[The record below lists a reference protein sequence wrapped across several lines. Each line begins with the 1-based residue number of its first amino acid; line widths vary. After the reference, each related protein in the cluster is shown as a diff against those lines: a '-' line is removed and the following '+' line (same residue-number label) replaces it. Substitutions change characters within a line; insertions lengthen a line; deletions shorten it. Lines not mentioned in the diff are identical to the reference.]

1 MMEPIK
7 RALQGVTTRPDFKKR
22 LEDMKEKVLSDKD
35 VQAFLNSR
43 QSEVDQGMIDRS
55 LNKLYEYTQQS
66 KACQD
71 CPGLKECKNL
81 IQGYHPKLVLNGKT
95 IDVQY
100 DRCPE
105 KKKADERERQRS
117 LIKSIYIQQDL
128 LNATFADIDGDDP
141 SRLKLLQLVT
151 GFLHDYNETGKGK
164 GIYVYGKFGVGKTFM
179 LAAIAN
185 ELAAKDH
192 PSILVYVPEFVREL
206 KNAIH
211 DQSLEEKLDMVKS
224 TPILMLDD
232 IGAESMSSW
241 VRDEVL
247 GAILQHR
254 MSQQLPTFFS
264 SNFDPD
270 ELKHHF
276 TYSQRGEKEEVKAAR
291 LMERVLYLA
300 TPVRLDGKNRR
311 Q

>member
-1 MMEPIK
+1 MEPIK
-7 RALQGVTTRPDFKKR
+7 RALQGVTTRPDFQKR

-35 VQAFLNSR
+35 VQEFLNSR

-55 LNKLYEYTQQS
+55 LNKLYEFTQQS

-71 CPGLKECKNL
+71 CPSLKECKNL
-81 IQGYHPKLVLNGKT
+81 IQGYHPKLVMNGKT

-105 KKKADERERQRS
+105 KKAADERERQRS

-141 SRLKLLQLVT
+141 SRLKVLQLVT

-254 MSQQLPTFFS
+254 MSHQLPTFFS

>member
-1 MMEPIK
+1 MEPIK
-7 RALQGVTTRPDFKKR
+7 RALQGVTTRPDFQKR

-35 VQAFLNSR
+35 VQEFLNSR

-55 LNKLYEYTQQS
+55 LNKLYEFTQQS

-71 CPGLKECKNL
+71 CPSLKECKNL
-81 IQGYHPKLVLNGKT
+81 IQGYHPKLVMNGKT

-105 KKKADERERQRS
+105 KKAADERERQRS

-141 SRLKLLQLVT
+141 SRLKVLQLVT

-211 DQSLEEKLDMVKS
+211 DQSLEEKLEMVKS

-254 MSQQLPTFFS
+254 MSHQLPTFFS

>member
-1 MMEPIK
+1 MEPIK
-7 RALQGVTTRPDFKKR
+7 CALQGVTTRPDFQKR

-35 VQAFLNSR
+35 VQEFLNSR

-55 LNKLYEYTQQS
+55 LNKLYEFTQQS

-71 CPGLKECKNL
+71 CPSLKECKNL
-81 IQGYHPKLVLNGKT
+81 IQGYHPKLVMNGKT

-105 KKKADERERQRS
+105 KKAADERERQRS

-141 SRLKLLQLVT
+141 SRLKVLQLVT

-211 DQSLEEKLDMVKS
+211 DQSLEEKLEMVKS

-254 MSQQLPTFFS
+254 MSHQLPTFFS

>member
-141 SRLKLLQLVT
+141 SRLKVLQLVT

-247 GAILQHR
+247 GVILQHR

>member
-1 MMEPIK
+1 MEPIK
-7 RALQGVTTRPDFKKR
+7 RALQGVTTRPDFQKR

-35 VQAFLNSR
+35 VQEFLNSR

-55 LNKLYEYTQQS
+55 LNKLYEFTQQS

-71 CPGLKECKNL
+71 CPSLKECKNL
-81 IQGYHPKLVLNGKT
+81 IQGYHPKLVMNGKT

-105 KKKADERERQRS
+105 KKAADERERQRS

-141 SRLKLLQLVT
+141 SRLKVLQLVT

-192 PSILVYVPEFVREL
+192 PSILVYVPNL
-206 KNAIH
+206 SGN
-211 DQSLEEKLDMVKS
+211 
-224 TPILMLDD
+224 
-232 IGAESMSSW
+232 
-241 VRDEVL
+241 
-247 GAILQHR
+247 
-254 MSQQLPTFFS
+254 
-264 SNFDPD
+264 
-270 ELKHHF
+270 
-276 TYSQRGEKEEVKAAR
+276 
-291 LMERVLYLA
+291 
-300 TPVRLDGKNRR
+300 
-311 Q
+311 

>member
-1 MMEPIK
+1 MEPIK
-7 RALQGVTTRPDFKKR
+7 RALQGVTTRPDFQKR

-35 VQAFLNSR
+35 VQEFLNSR

-55 LNKLYEYTQQS
+55 LNKLYEFTQQS

-71 CPGLKECKNL
+71 CPSLKECKNL
-81 IQGYHPKLVLNGKT
+81 IQGYHPKLVMNGKT

-105 KKKADERERQRS
+105 KKAADERERQRS

-141 SRLKLLQLVT
+141 SRLKVLQLVT

-211 DQSLEEKLDMVKS
+211 DQSLEEKLEMVKS

-254 MSQQLPTFFS
+254 MSHQLPTFFS

-276 TYSQRGEKEEVKAAR
+276 TYSQRGEKEDVKAAR

>member
-7 RALQGVTTRPDFKKR
+7 RALQGVTTRPDFQKR

-35 VQAFLNSR
+35 VQEFLNSR

-55 LNKLYEYTQQS
+55 LNKLYEFTQQS

-71 CPGLKECKNL
+71 CPSLKECKNL
-81 IQGYHPKLVLNGKT
+81 IQGYHPKLVMNGKT

-105 KKKADERERQRS
+105 KKAADERERQRS

-141 SRLKLLQLVT
+141 SRLKVLQLVT

-211 DQSLEEKLDMVKS
+211 DQSLEEKLEMVKS

-254 MSQQLPTFFS
+254 MSHQLPTFFS
-264 SNFDPD
+264 SNFNPD

>member
-1 MMEPIK
+1 MT
-7 RALQGVTTRPDFKKR
+7 GVR
-22 LEDMKEKVLSDKD
+22 
-35 VQAFLNSR
+35 
-43 QSEVDQGMIDRS
+43 
-55 LNKLYEYTQQS
+55 
-66 KACQD
+66 
-71 CPGLKECKNL
+71 
-81 IQGYHPKLVLNGKT
+81 
-95 IDVQY
+95 
-100 DRCPE
+100 
-105 KKKADERERQRS
+105 KKKAADERERQRS

-141 SRLKLLQLVT
+141 SRLKVLQLVT

-211 DQSLEEKLDMVKS
+211 DQSLEEKLEMVKS

-254 MSQQLPTFFS
+254 MSHQLPTFFS

>member
-1 MMEPIK
+1 MEPIK
-7 RALQGVTTRPDFKKR
+7 RALQGVTTRPDFQKR

-35 VQAFLNSR
+35 VQEFLNSR

-55 LNKLYEYTQQS
+55 LNKLYEFTQQS

-71 CPGLKECKNL
+71 CSSLKECKNL
-81 IQGYHPKLVLNGKT
+81 IQGYHPKLVMNGKT

-105 KKKADERERQRS
+105 KKAADERERQRS

-141 SRLKLLQLVT
+141 SRLKVLQLVT

-211 DQSLEEKLDMVKS
+211 DQSLEEKLEMVKS

-254 MSQQLPTFFS
+254 MSHQLPTFFS

>member
-1 MMEPIK
+1 MEPIK
-7 RALQGVTTRPDFKKR
+7 RALQGVTTRPDFQKR

-35 VQAFLNSR
+35 VQEFLNSR

-55 LNKLYEYTQQS
+55 LNKLYEFTQQS

-71 CPGLKECKNL
+71 CPSLKECKNL
-81 IQGYHPKLVLNGKT
+81 IQGYHPKLVMNGKT

-105 KKKADERERQRS
+105 KKAADERERQRS

-141 SRLKLLQLVT
+141 SRLKVLQLVT

-211 DQSLEEKLDMVKS
+211 DQSLEEKLEMVKS

-254 MSQQLPTFFS
+254 MSHQLPTFFS
-264 SNFDPD
+264 SNFNPD

>member
-1 MMEPIK
+1 MEPIK
-7 RALQGVTTRPDFKKR
+7 RALQGVTTRPDFQKR

-35 VQAFLNSR
+35 VQEFLNSR

-55 LNKLYEYTQQS
+55 LNKLYEFTQQS

-71 CPGLKECKNL
+71 CPSLKECKNL
-81 IQGYHPKLVLNGKT
+81 IQGYHPKLVMNGKT

-105 KKKADERERQRS
+105 KKAADERERQRS

-141 SRLKLLQLVT
+141 SRLKVLQLVT

-211 DQSLEEKLDMVKS
+211 DQSLEEKLEMVKY

-254 MSQQLPTFFS
+254 MSHQLPTFFS

>member
-7 RALQGVTTRPDFKKR
+7 RALQGVTTRPDFQKR

-35 VQAFLNSR
+35 VQEFLNSR

-55 LNKLYEYTQQS
+55 LNKLYEFTQQS

-71 CPGLKECKNL
+71 CPSLKECKNL
-81 IQGYHPKLVLNGKT
+81 IQGYHPKLVMNGKT

-105 KKKADERERQRS
+105 KKAADERERQRS

-141 SRLKLLQLVT
+141 SRLKVLQLVT

-211 DQSLEEKLDMVKS
+211 DQSLEEKLEMVKS

-254 MSQQLPTFFS
+254 MSHQLPTFFS

-311 Q
+311 

>member
-1 MMEPIK
+1 M
-7 RALQGVTTRPDFKKR
+7 
-22 LEDMKEKVLSDKD
+22 
-35 VQAFLNSR
+35 
-43 QSEVDQGMIDRS
+43 
-55 LNKLYEYTQQS
+55 
-66 KACQD
+66 
-71 CPGLKECKNL
+71 
-81 IQGYHPKLVLNGKT
+81 
-95 IDVQY
+95 
-100 DRCPE
+100 
-105 KKKADERERQRS
+105 
-117 LIKSIYIQQDL
+117 
-128 LNATFADIDGDDP
+128 NATFADIDGDDP
-141 SRLKLLQLVT
+141 SRLKVLQLVT
-151 GFLHDYNETGKGK
+151 GFLHDYSETGKGK

-211 DQSLEEKLDMVKS
+211 DQSLEEKLEMVKS

-254 MSQQLPTFFS
+254 MSHKLPTFFS

>member
-1 MMEPIK
+1 MEPIK

-22 LEDMKEKVLSDKD
+22 LQDMKAKVLSDKD
-35 VQAFLNSR
+35 IQAFLKNH
-43 QSEVDQGMIDRS
+43 QSEVDEGMIERS

-66 KACQD
+66 KACSS
-71 CPGLKECKNL
+71 CPSLKECKNL
-81 IQGYHPKLVLNGKT
+81 IQGYHPRLVLNGKT

-100 DRCPE
+100 DTCPE
-105 KKKADERERQRS
+105 KRKADELERQRS
-117 LIKSIYIQQDL
+117 LIKSIYIQKDL
-128 LNATFADIDGDDP
+128 LEATFADIDGDDP
-141 SRLKLLQLVT
+141 SRLKVIQLVT
-151 GFLHDYNETGKGK
+151 EFFHHYNETGKGK
-164 GIYVYGKFGVGKTFM
+164 GIYVHGKFGVGKTFM

-211 DQSLEEKLDMVKS
+211 DQSLEGKLDMVKT

-247 GAILQHR
+247 GTILQHR

-264 SNFDPD
+264 SNFDPK

>member
-7 RALQGVTTRPDFKKR
+7 RALQGVTTRPDFQKR

-35 VQAFLNSR
+35 VQEFLNSR

-55 LNKLYEYTQQS
+55 LNKLYEFTQQS

-71 CPGLKECKNL
+71 CPSLKECKNL
-81 IQGYHPKLVLNGKT
+81 IQGYHPKLVMNGKT

-105 KKKADERERQRS
+105 KKAADERERQRS

-141 SRLKLLQLVT
+141 SRLKVLQLVT

-254 MSQQLPTFFS
+254 MSHQLPTFFS

>member
-7 RALQGVTTRPDFKKR
+7 RALQGVTTRPDFQKR

-35 VQAFLNSR
+35 VQEFLNSR

-55 LNKLYEYTQQS
+55 LNKLYEFTQQS

-71 CPGLKECKNL
+71 CPSLKECKNL
-81 IQGYHPKLVLNGKT
+81 IQGYHPKLVMNGKT

-105 KKKADERERQRS
+105 KKAADERERQRS

-141 SRLKLLQLVT
+141 SRLKVLQLVT

-211 DQSLEEKLDMVKS
+211 DQSLEEKLEMVKS

-254 MSQQLPTFFS
+254 MSHQLPTFFS

-276 TYSQRGEKEEVKAAR
+276 TYSQRGEKEDVKAAR

>member
-1 MMEPIK
+1 MEPIK
-7 RALQGVTTRPDFKKR
+7 RALQGVTTRPDFQKR
-22 LEDMKEKVLSDKD
+22 LEDMKKKVLSDHD
-35 VQAFLNSR
+35 VQEFLKTHR
-43 QSEVDQGMIDRS
+43 TEVDEGMIERS
-55 LNKLYEYTQQS
+55 LNKLYEFTQQS
-66 KACQD
+66 KACSG
-71 CPGLKECKNL
+71 CPSLKECKNL
-81 IQGYHPKLVLNGKT
+81 IQGFYPKLVLNGKT

-100 DRCPE
+100 DTCPE
-105 KKKADERERQRS
+105 KRKADERERQRS
-117 LIKSIYIQQDL
+117 LIKSIYIQKDL
-128 LNATFADIDGDDP
+128 LEATFADIDGDDP
-141 SRLKLLQLVT
+141 SRLKVLQLAT
-151 GFLHDYNETGKGK
+151 EFFHDYNETGKGK
-164 GIYVYGKFGVGKTFM
+164 GIYIHGRFGVGKTFM

-185 ELAAKDH
+185 ELASKDH

-224 TPILMLDD
+224 TPVLLLDD

-241 VRDEVL
+241 VRDEVI
-247 GAILQHR
+247 GTILQHR
-254 MSQQLPTFFS
+254 MAQQLPTFFS

-276 TYSQRGEKEEVKAAR
+276 TYSQRGEKEDVKAAR

-300 TPVRLDGKNRR
+300 TPIRLDGKNRR

>member
-1 MMEPIK
+1 MEPIK
-7 RALQGVTTRPDFKKR
+7 RALQGVTTRPDFQKR

-35 VQAFLNSR
+35 VQEFLNSR

-55 LNKLYEYTQQS
+55 LNKLYEFTQQS

-71 CPGLKECKNL
+71 CPSLKECKNL
-81 IQGYHPKLVLNGKT
+81 IQGYHPKLVMNGKT

-105 KKKADERERQRS
+105 KKAADERERQRS

-141 SRLKLLQLVT
+141 SRLKVLQLVT

-211 DQSLEEKLDMVKS
+211 DQSLEEKLEMVKS

-254 MSQQLPTFFS
+254 MSHQLPTFFS

-311 Q
+311 

>member
-7 RALQGVTTRPDFKKR
+7 RALQGVTTRPDFQKR

-35 VQAFLNSR
+35 VQEFLNSR

-55 LNKLYEYTQQS
+55 LNKLYEFTQQS

-71 CPGLKECKNL
+71 CPSLKECKNL

-128 LNATFADIDGDDP
+128 LDATFADIDGDDP
-141 SRLKLLQLVT
+141 SRLKVLQLVT